1 MKKEID
7 SFGTSCY
14 RFILGIR
21 RIDRIRN
28 EEVLQRVRRV
38 NLSNTLYKRQI
49 RSLVHWIRK
58 DDIIAQYA
66 LYHCNTGKNRR
77 GRPRLTYCK
86 HIENITDST
95 VAELQRKALNRDEWR
110 SDVVR
115 RFDLHPPG

>member
-7 SFGTSCY
+7 SFGRSCY

-28 EEVLQRVRRV
+28 ED
-38 NLSNTLYKRQI
+38 NTLYKRQV
-49 RSLVHWIRK
+49 RSLGHWIRK

-66 LYHCNTGKNRR
+66 LYQCNTGKNRR
-77 GRPRLTYCK
+77 GRPQLTYCK
-86 HIENITDST
+86 HIENISDST
-95 VAELQRKALNRDEWR
+95 VAELQRKALNRDESR
-110 SDVVR
+110 RDVVR